1 MERQGNP
8 AVKWGL
14 IFGGALLLLGLINFG
29 IQYASG
35 SFDPNTTAAAVRT
48 GRFGPLLALGCLFF
62 LLEVGIFLLA
72 GMLTARE
79 NGRVGSAA
87 IAGMIAGLVYAVI
100 ASVVEVLTLN
110 NTLSTLPTANPE
122 RLHSAFIVIAII
134 IVVLVFV
141 FAGGIG
147 AGIAALGGLIG
158 RSQYERSHP
167 APLMQGSY
175 YTPMPPNGGYP
186 PAGASQPAYPPTYY
200 PPYPPNQSASYPPPN
215 PPAQPTDYP
224 PNPPQPPA
232 QQ

>member
-8 AVKWGL
+8 AVKWGF
-14 IFGGALLLLGLINFG
+14 IFGGALLILGLINLG

-35 SFDPNTTAAAVRT
+35 SFDPNTAAEAART

-62 LLEVGIFLLA
+62 LLEVGIYLLA

-87 IAGMIAGLVYAVI
+87 IAGLIAGLVYAVI
-100 ASVVEVLTLN
+100 GSVVEVLTLK
-110 NTLSTLPTANPE
+110 NTLSQSLTIASST
-122 RLHSAFIVIAII
+122 RLDSIFIVVAII
-134 IVVLVFV
+134 ATVLVFA
-141 FAGGIG
+141 FSGGIG
-147 AGIAALGGLIG
+147 AGIGALGGLIG

-167 APLMQGSY
+167 APLMEGSL
-175 YTPMPPNGGYP
+175 YTPMPPNAGYP
-186 PAGASQPAYPPTYY
+186 PAGPGQTGYPPTY
-200 PPYPPNQSASYPPPN
+200 YPPNQSASYPPPN

-232 QQ
+232 Q